1 MRVMPEALHDHA
13 VNNIRYIRETMERA
27 AAFTSIPGWGGVV
40 IGLTACATAFLAR
53 SLTGERW
60 LMVWLAEAALAVVI
74 AAVAMLRKSSRAG
87 VSLAAPAARRFFT
100 SYTAPLAAGA
110 VITFVLRR
118 FGAFDA
124 MPATWLLLYGA
135 SFITSGAFSVRVVR
149 VMGLCFMTLGIIAAF
164 ISFPAANALLGA
176 GFGGLHIV
184 FGYLIARRY
193 GG

>member
-1 MRVMPEALHDHA
+1 VSSLHDHA
-13 VNNIRYIRETMERA
+13 LSNIRYIRETMERA
-27 AAFTSIPGWGGVV
+27 AAFTSIPGWGGVA
-40 IGLTACATAFLAR
+40 IGITAAATAFLAR
-53 SLTGERW
+53 NLSGQQW
-60 LMVWLAEAALAVVI
+60 LMAWLAEAAVAVVI
-74 AAVAMLRKSSRAG
+74 AVVTMFRKSTRAG

-118 FGAFDA
+118 FAAFEA

-149 VMGLCFMTLGIIAAF
+149 VMGLCFMTLGVIAALV
-164 ISFPAANALLGA
+164 SFSVGNALLGA